1 MIYAIFNFLRY
12 AAGAVALSALFYV
25 FVVLMFCIA

>member
-1 MIYAIFNFLRY
+1 MIYAILNFLRY

-25 FVVLMFCIA
+25 FVVLMFSIQ

>member
-12 AAGAVALSALFYV
+12 AAGAVALSVLFYI
-25 FVVLMFCIA
+25 FVVLMFSIQ